1 MLYLF
6 LSLMLSYLGCEDEE
20 CEFRL
25 ITYLEKQPPVKRS
38 CPFNWMCGEEL
49 PKGREFLRYAVLPC
63 RFCHQVRALPI
74 QLIVIVFVEC
84 IHVQHSVLCLDRYCK
99 FGTLQYC
106 VVRPTTTLIAMLL
119 DLAGVYHESEL
130 SLHYG
135 YVYILFIMNV
145 SIGYA
150 FIVLASFYT
159 AMKYKLKPYE
169 PVGKFLCIKFV
180 IFFAFWQSVVI
191 TGFVKIGWITGMGA
205 YSAREVATGAQ
216 DFLICIEMFIAAVAF
231 TYTFSYIPFT
241 EGYVNTKELNMLAA
255 EHDVENTAAM
265 EYFLNAT
272 DNDIKADGR
281 GGSGAKK
288 GSKSSRKS
296 GVGLLNMLRSTRKPG
311 FPFPSGGAPAEQKTS
326 TTPTGKGRADK
337 GKGKQA
343 GGHVKQGNYHLI
355 EMSDEVVARN
365 NSGASA
371 GTGAEDV
378 HNTLHPTTGSSSANS
393 AHTSNTHSGTYS
405 THSVHS
411 TIQSRSI
418 YSAHSYQ
425 PPHNR
430 PQPPP
435 TIAGELLDKH
445 FSASTAIRDF
455 NQTMPVVVLPSGF
468 EMHRGVVVNSDPET
482 RLRALQEEDQQ
493 EHS

>member
-1 MLYLF
+1 
-6 LSLMLSYLGCEDEE
+6 
-20 CEFRL
+20 
-25 ITYLEKQPPVKRS
+25 
-38 CPFNWMCGEEL
+38 
-49 PKGREFLRYAVLPC
+49 
-63 RFCHQVRALPI
+63 
-74 QLIVIVFVEC
+74 
-84 IHVQHSVLCLDRYCK
+84 
-99 FGTLQYC
+99 
-106 VVRPTTTLIAMLL
+106 MLL

-135 YVYILFIMNV
+135 YIYILFIMNV

-191 TGFVKIGWITGMGA
+191 TGFVKIGWITGFGS
-205 YSAREVATGAQ
+205 YDARQVATGAQ
-216 DFLICIEMFIAAVAF
+216 DFLICIEMFIAAIAF
-231 TYTFSYIPFT
+231 TYTFSYVPFT
-241 EGYVNTKELNMLAA
+241 EGYVNTKELHMLAA
-255 EHDVENTAAM
+255 EHDVENHAAM

-281 GGSGAKK
+281 SGGTPKK
-288 GSKSSRKS
+288 GSKGTRKS
-296 GVGLLNMLRSTRKPG
+296 GVGLLNMMRSTRKAG
-311 FPFPSGGAPAEQKTS
+311 FPFPAGGPTATAMEPNNKTS
-326 TTPTGKGRADK
+326 TSVSASKSKGEK
-337 GKGKQA
+337 GKGA
-343 GGHVKQGNYHLI
+343 GGTAKGGNYHLI
-355 EMSDEVVARN
+355 EMSDEVAVRN
-365 NSGASA
+365 SNSASA
-371 GTGAEDV
+371 ADSSDDV
-378 HNTLHPTTGSSSANS
+378 HNSLHQSTGSGVARGQSSNNS
-393 AHTSNTHSGTYS
+393 AHSSAHS
-405 THSVHS
+405 SVHS
-411 TIQSRSI
+411 NAHSNMHYSSKPASI

-430 PQPPP
+430 TAPPP

-482 RLRALQEEDQQ
+482 RLRAMQEENSRMQDD
-493 EHS
+493 ES